1 MAKSKESLSLDN
13 EIELHGVVI
22 RKMPNGQYLKA
33 LEMIKEMPES
43 FVKELME
50 GRTDLKLSDMFDTQ
64 NIAMLMGTLLTSVP
78 EFTIK
83 FIAKLL
89 NISEKTLKDDITPL
103 QTIEI
108 VEKFWEINNLTS
120 FFQKMKPIMNKTV
133 TLIGFKEQSLS
144 VLKSESV
151 NESF

>member
-89 NISEKTLKDDITPL
+89 NISEKTLKDDVTPL
-103 QTIEI
+103 ETIEI

-120 FFQKMKPIMNKTV
+120 FFQKMKPIMNKAI
-133 TLIGFKEQSLS
+133 TLIGFKEQLPS
-144 VLKSESV
+144 VSKSE
-151 NESF
+151 

>member
-33 LEMIKEMPES
+33 LEMIKEMPET

-89 NISEKTLKDDITPL
+89 NISEKILKDDVTPL
-103 QTIEI
+103 ETIEI
-108 VEKFWEINNLTS
+108 VEKFWEINNLTN
-120 FFQKMKPIMNKTV
+120 FFQKMKPIMSKAV
-133 TLIGFKEQSLS
+133 TLIGFKEQLPSA
-144 VLKSESV
+144 LKSESV
-151 NESF
+151 NENF